1 MQKFLFSLPVVVLL
15 LFTASVAWLPRS
27 AVAQQPVVVELFTS
41 EGCSSCPPADAML
54 TKLSH
59 QRDSSI
65 AKLILLEE
73 HVEYWN
79 NGGWTDPFSGP
90 TYTQR
95 QYDYTRE
102 LHLATAYTP
111 QIVVDGHLQASGNNP
126 HAVEQ
131 LILEAAKTP
140 LPAAVS
146 LRQVSPDK
154 LQVTVNHAAGA
165 KLDVLLA
172 VTEDNLSNNVR
183 AGENSG
189 RTLTHSAVVR
199 ELHRLGSTSDEKFD
213 KTVNLPDK
221 SGWKKDNLRAIVLVQ
236 NPSSGVI
243 LGAAEVPYT
252 PASIG
257 TGGK

>member
-1 MQKFLFSLPVVVLL
+1 MPKFPFPVAVVVLL
-15 LFTASVAWLPRS
+15 LLLTNIAWLPKP
-27 AVAQQPVVVELFTS
+27 AEAQQPVVVELFTS

-59 QRDSSI
+59 QRDTNI

-79 NGGWTDPFSGP
+79 NGGWKDPFSGP
-90 TYTQR
+90 TYTDR
-95 QYDYTRE
+95 QYHYTKY
-102 LHLATAYTP
+102 LHLQTAYTP

-126 HAVEQ
+126 RAVQ
-131 LILEAAKTP
+131 DLILEAAKVP
-140 LPAAVS
+140 MPAAVS
-146 LRQVSPDK
+146 LNRLSPDK
-154 LQVTVNHAAGA
+154 LQVSVNNAAGE

-172 VTEDNLSNNVR
+172 VTEDDLTNNVR

-189 RTLTHSAVVR
+189 KTLTHSAVVR
-199 ELHRLGSTSDEKFD
+199 ELHRLGSTADGKFD
-213 KTVNLPDK
+213 KTISLPDK

-243 LGAAEVPYT
+243 LGAAEVPYVT
-252 PASIG
+252 SAAA
-257 TGGK
+257 GGK